1 MEESYNVENDVKLVF
16 PKIPK
21 YSKSILEGKKLN
33 KKEGNSINI
42 MEFSDGSI
50 YSIVDS
56 LLTLPNGEKYEG
68 LLSCDEGKK
77 NYGLTK
83 GKYFWPNNQK
93 YHGAFDEQNR
103 FFTNDGELSELI
115 FSNGD
120 IFRGEFKE
128 GKIDGGT
135 FITEGKEITANF
147 AGGKVNGRI
156 DYKDTK
162 KGVTF
167 QGYLLNGKKEDIC
180 KTEVKIKE
188 KTYTI
193 KGEYSNGQKDGT
205 AIIREILPNKDNL
218 YIKGKYKEGER
229 NGYFNIVDK
238 EKGINTSHQ
247 YISFIQNKLIS
258 DYNKKYNEN
267 INGKEVSIS
276 ITNRNNPINQLKDL
290 ILIRFSNLLTLGLTR
305 SNINSISFLCTD
317 ESTLFSLQNLILS
330 YNNLSDISPLT
341 LVDYKKLKTLIA
353 NDNKIKDLNCV
364 KEFNFKELEELN
376 LSSNPIDSISGI
388 KDWKFPNLFNLS
400 FSRTNISNIKPLY
413 EADFPNLTQL
423 DLYLTKIKKKKKDKK
438 DKNDKNDN
446 KNNKDK
452 KDEEVSELDPKNFK
466 KCKNLKNI
474 IFDRHF

>member
-1 MEESYNVENDVKLVF
+1 MDQSYNAENDIKLVF

-21 YSKSILEGKKLN
+21 YSKSMIEGKKLEI
-33 KKEGNSINI
+33 KKRES
-42 MEFSDGSI
+42 MEIIEYTNGAI
-50 YSIVDS
+50 YSTFNNA
-56 LLTLPNGEKYEG
+56 LTLPNGEKFEG
-68 LLSCDEGKK
+68 VLSDDYCSLK
-77 NYGLTK
+77 N

-93 YHGAFDEQNR
+93 YLGEFDEQNR
-103 FFTNDGELSELI
+103 FSTNEEGIAELT

-120 IFRGEFKE
+120 IFKGEFEK
-128 GKIDGGT
+128 GKITEGT
-135 FITEGKEITANF
+135 FITQGKEIESKF
-147 AGGKVNGRI
+147 KDGKAEGKI

-162 KGVTF
+162 NEVKF
-167 QGYLLNGKKEDIC
+167 NGYLLNGKKEDIC
-180 KTEVKIKE
+180 KTEFKIKD
-188 KTYTI
+188 KTYSI
-193 KGEYSNGQKDGT
+193 KGEYSNGKKDGT
-205 AIIREILPNKDNL
+205 AIIREKLPNKDNL
-218 YIKGKYKEGER
+218 YIKGKYKDGER

-238 EKGINTSHQ
+238 ENGINTSHQ
-247 YISFIQNKLIS
+247 YISFIQNRLIS
-258 DYNKKYNEN
+258 EYNKKYNEN

-276 ITNRNNPINQLKDL
+276 ITNRNNPINQLKEF
-290 ILIRFSNLLTLGLTR
+290 IAIRFSNLLTLDLTR
-305 SNINSISFLCTD
+305 SHIDSIDFLNGD

-330 YNNLSDISPLT
+330 YNNISDISPLT

-423 DLYLTKIKKKKKDKK
+423 DLYLTKIKIKKKDKK

-446 KNNKDK
+446 KNNKDKKDK

-474 IFDRHF
+474 IFDRHV